1 MNVSPQVALY
11 SVAAGLS
18 VFTLTLYFYSTYTA
32 HLAERI
38 AGLRERRVETS
49 SFAFRVL
56 RPFATFFGHWVSMLL
71 NKLEGAGRG
80 ALSSYPLWLRL
91 KLQRVLTSAGR
102 PEGLTA
108 DEFLG
113 LVCFSVLAWTALGIA
128 LGALLHWSVPVLA
141 ALGIGLAH
149 PLLWLRRKLHR
160 RRQQVRKLLPYALDL
175 LTLSVEAGLDFV
187 SALGLIAEKL
197 KGTALG
203 AEFEEMLRSL
213 RLGKSRRDSLRDL
226 ADRMDMPE
234 IVTFATSLIQADEL
248 GGSIDQVLR
257 IQADQIRN
265 ERSNIGEKKAME
277 APVKILF
284 PLIAFIF
291 PTVFIILFAPL
302 GIRYLSRLFGL

>member
-1 MNVSPQVALY
+1 MTEAPQIALY
-11 SVAAGLS
+11 SVAVGLS
-18 VFTLTLYFYSTYTA
+18 VFALSLYFYSTYTGY
-32 HLAERI
+32 LADRI
-38 AGLRERRVETS
+38 AALRERGGEAG
-49 SFAFRVL
+49 SFAFRIL
-56 RPFATFFGHWVSMLL
+56 RPFATFFGHWVSSLF
-71 NKLEGAGRG
+71 NRLERAGG
-80 ALSSYPLWLRL
+80 KSVSSYLLLLRVRV
-91 KLQRVLTSAGR
+91 QRTLTSAGR

-113 LVCFSVLAWTALGIA
+113 LLCFSVAVWTGLGLALW
-128 LGALLHWSVPVLA
+128 ALLHWSVFVLA
-141 ALGIGLAH
+141 GFAVGLAH

-187 SALGLIAEKL
+187 SALARIAEKL

-203 AEFEEMLRSL
+203 LEFEEMLRAL
-213 RLGKSRRDSLRDL
+213 RLGKSRRESLRDL

-234 IVTFATSLIQADEL
+234 VVAFATSLIQADEL

-257 IQADQIRN
+257 IQADQIRI
-265 ERSNIGEKKAME
+265 ERSNIAEKKAME

-302 GIRYLSRLFGL
+302 GIRHLSRLFGL